1 MPLYIPTDSNHSCEV
16 YLCYID
22 SSTHAVH
29 HNVLCMM
36 NLIIKTLD
44 IPLAKDKI
52 SLK

>member
-1 MPLYIPTDSNHSCEV
+1 MIQITHVKCIYATLIV
-16 YLCYID
+16 
-22 SSTHAVH
+22 STHAVH